1 MDAILL
7 LTSGRNLLAAAV
19 AALSAVDWE
28 TAVVAGYRSRVDEVP
43 LYWTVKDYY
52 IILARNE
59 EVTIEAILSVQAE
72 ATTERLAGMIAEMA
86 AAGADLE
93 HELVNCYH
101 NSDLAE
107 VQSDY
112 AAACQRA
119 ISLVALLDTQRLNTP
134 GLLPWYDPAC
144 SLADFLIHF
153 NYGRKRECAALIANF
168 AAGFR
173 PGRI

>member
-1 MDAILL
+1 MMRPKADEEGKQVDAILL
-7 LTSGRNLLAAAV
+7 PTKGRNLLAAAV
-19 AALSAVDWE
+19 AGLSALNWE
-28 TAVVAGYRSRVDEVP
+28 TAGVSKA
-43 LYWTVKDYY
+43 WTVKDYY
-52 IILARNE
+52 IILTRNE

-72 ATTERLAGMIAEMA
+72 ATTERLAGMIAEMK

-93 HELVNCYH
+93 QELVDYYH

-112 AAACQRA
+112 AAAYQRA

-134 GLLPWYDPAC
+134 GLLPWCDSVC

-153 NYGRKRECAALIANF
+153 NYGRKREYAALIANF
-168 AAGFR
+168 TAGFR
-173 PGRI
+173 L